1 MTERDVKDF
10 SVVYV
15 NAEGKANFDHQLRT
29 LVESVNQRRGFSW
42 LFIGVSDADYW
53 KSGECNETCLES

>member
-1 MTERDVKDF
+1 MSTMSMLGEN
-10 SVVYV
+10 S
-15 NAEGKANFDHQLRT
+15 NFDHQLRT